1 MDVLLKLKNKRLVIG
16 GLLLVLLVLGGLAFM
31 RTQYPD
37 SPGTQATQSIKT
49 TEVTSGDLI
58 MEISGTGSIVAP
70 NAIDLVFST
79 DGKVAEL
86 NVNPGKS
93 VEEGDVLAR
102 LDKISTLQL
111 NVEKAKL
118 ELTKAQNAL
127 DDLEENKE
135 VALANALLAKSEA
148 SENLENAQK
157 NEVNKYSPRCEKATT
172 EEYYFEYMYD
182 RSDYLYWYN
191 AYIKKNTGYGEMY
204 ILERMAPYK
213 KSMNQNFANWKY
225 CEGYSDLEIEQSQV
239 AVEKAQAEYDQAA
252 AYYESLLNNDGIDPD
267 ELALAT
273 IERDNAQLQYDE
285 AVRIL
290 DGATLTSP
298 MDGTVLSVAS
308 AVGEILDKE
317 SFNEPYIEIAD
328 LSEPILKAVFDES
341 DLASINTECEV
352 QATFESYANQTFQ
365 GRITQIDPTLIE
377 STSAMSIETNN
388 ADMPMEMSSSSS
400 SGSSSVKTYISID
413 TSTSSEDIDMPVG
426 LSAVVELSCKIA
438 SNVTQVPLQA
448 LKNEKN
454 GKAEVYV
461 LNDDGTMTA
470 HTVEVGLR
478 SLTAAEIIGNVQV
491 GDRIVTSSIP

>member
-16 GLLLVLLVLGGLAFM
+16 GLLLLVIVFGILAFM

-37 SPGTQATQSIKT
+37 SPGSDATPTIKT
-49 TEVTSGDLI
+49 TEVTTGDLI

-102 LDKISTLQL
+102 LDKISALQL

-118 ELTKAQNAL
+118 TLTKAQNAL
-127 DDLEENKE
+127 DDLEATKE

-148 SENLENAQK
+148 AEALETAQK
-157 NEVNKYSPRCEKATT
+157 SEVNKNSPRCEKATT

-213 KSMNQNFANWKY
+213 KSMNQNYANWKY
-225 CEGYSDLEIEQSQV
+225 CEGYSDLEIEESRV
-239 AVEKAQAEYDQAA
+239 AVDKAQAEYDQTVAN
-252 AYYESLLNNDGIDPD
+252 YETLFNNYGIDPN
-267 ELALAT
+267 ELVLAT
-273 IERDNAQLQYDE
+273 IKRDNAQLQYDE

-290 DGATLTSP
+290 NGATLTSP
-298 MDGTVLSVAS
+298 MDGTVLTVAS
-308 AVGEILDKE
+308 AVGEILDKD
-317 SFNEPYIEIAD
+317 SYNKPYIEIAD
-328 LSEPILKAVFDES
+328 LSEPLLKAVFDES
-341 DLASINTECEV
+341 DLANINTECEV

-365 GRITQIDPTLIE
+365 GKITQIDPTLIE
-377 STSAMSIETNN
+377 SSSAMSIETNN
-388 ADMPMEMSSSSS
+388 ADMPMEMSSTSS

-426 LSAVVELSCKIA
+426 LGASIELSCKIA
-438 SNVTQVPLQA
+438 SNVMQVPLQA

-454 GKAEVYV
+454 GKAEIYV

-470 HTVEVGLR
+470 HTVEIGLR
-478 SLTAAEIIGNVQV
+478 SLTAAEIKGDVQV
-491 GDRIVTSSIP
+491 GDRVVTSSIP